1 MLIKLGKLSWGN
13 VFSYGPE
20 NEIDFSASPLVQ
32 LVGKNGHGKS
42 SIGLI
47 LELVLY
53 NKNSKNI
60 KTSDIL
66 NRNNGAKSYWIKLE
80 FEKGSDKYHVHLNR
94 SSTQTIKLIKN
105 GEDISAHTPTNTFKI
120 IEEII
125 EIPHKKFPQLINQTS
140 IQALE
145 FLTDTDSARKKFL
158 IELLDLGEYT
168 ILFDMLKEQSRI
180 VTEQVK
186 GLEGKVS
193 VAAGWLD
200 RNINK
205 DLGLRAE
212 IAQPEPI
219 KNGLEQV
226 AELKESINNIVKTN
240 KQIADNNKQRELRD
254 SIDVNAAI
262 NAIVK
267 DVEDD
272 KPLIGRKAILTKV
285 ISDNKSLVLKMNG
298 LHANCP
304 TCKAPIDN
312 SKAIELGSA
321 AKVELEIAETELKEV
336 SEKISKIQKIIQS
349 NQKNN
354 ELLTA
359 FERHNESLR
368 DDLPKEILSK
378 IDLEDRVVAL
388 TSEIEKRDKEI
399 KNAIKYN
406 QEVAA
411 HNATAQAIMSQMEEM
426 QLDLQKYKDELVVV
440 NKRLGIVQ
448 ILQKAFSPSGL
459 PAFKIENSIKG
470 LEVIVNEYL
479 AEMSSGRFQLSFVM
493 AGEKLNVVVTDN
505 GHDIE
510 MASLSSGERARV
522 NTATLLAIR
531 KTMQQMSN
539 VKVNLLILDEVI
551 ENLDSEGKDKFI
563 EILMKE
569 THLNTILV
577 SHSYSHPLLEKI
589 QIIKDN
595 NISRIEYE

>member
-13 VFSYGPE
+13 VFSYGDQ
-20 NEIDFSASPLVQ
+20 NEIDLSASPLVQ

-80 FEKGSDKYHVHLNR
+80 FQKGEDSYNIHLNR
-94 SSTQTIKLIKN
+94 SSTQTVKLLKN
-105 GEDISAHTPTNTFKI
+105 GEDISAHTPTNTFKM

-168 ILFDMLKEQSRI
+168 VLFDLLKDQSRI
-180 VTEQVK
+180 VTESVK

-200 RNINK
+200 RNTNK
-205 DLGLRAE
+205 DLSLRE
-212 IAQPEPI
+212 EMLQPEPI
-219 KNGLEQV
+219 KNGAEQV
-226 AELKESINNIVKTN
+226 AELKESINNIVKIN
-240 KQIADNNKQRELRD
+240 KQIVDNNKYRELRD
-254 SIDVNAAI
+254 SLDVNAAME
-262 NAIVK
+262 AIVK
-267 DVEDD
+267 DVED
-272 KPLIGRKAILTKV
+272 PNRFIGRKAVLSKDIINAQALISKV
-285 ISDNKSLVLKMNG
+285 SN
-298 LHANCP
+298 LHSNCP
-304 TCKAPIDN
+304 TCNAPLDN
-312 SKAIELGSA
+312 SKSLELA
-321 AKVELEIAETELKEV
+321 DKAKKDVEIYKAELAEV
-336 SEKISKIQKIIQS
+336 SEKISEIQKIIQS
-349 NQKNN
+349 NEKNN
-354 ELLTA
+354 GILTA
-359 FERHNESLR
+359 FERYNESLR

-378 IDLEDRVVAL
+378 SELEDRVIAL

-399 KNAIKYN
+399 KSAIKYN

-411 HNATAQAIMSQMEEM
+411 HNASAQAIISQMEEM
-426 QLDLQKYKDELVVV
+426 QADLQKYREELVIV
-440 NKRLGIVQ
+440 NKRLSIVQ

-459 PAFKIENSIKG
+459 PAYKIENSIKG

-493 AGEKLNVVVTDN
+493 SGEKLNVVVTDN

-551 ENLDSEGKDKFI
+551 ENLDAEGKDKFI

-589 QIIKDN
+589 QIIKEN
-595 NISRIEYE
+595 NISRIEYD

>member
-13 VFSYGPE
+13 VFSYGE
-20 NEIDFSASPLVQ
+20 HNEIDFSASPLVQ

-60 KTSDIL
+60 KTADII
-66 NRNNGAKSYWIKLE
+66 NRNNGAKSYWIKLD
-80 FEKGSDKYHVHLNR
+80 FEKGSDKYHIHLNR
-94 SSTQTIKLIKN
+94 SSSQTVKLIKN
-105 GEDISAHTPTNTFKI
+105 GEDISSHTPTNTFKM
-120 IEEII
+120 IEEIV

-145 FLTDTDSARKKFL
+145 FLTDTDSGRKKFL
-158 IELLDLGEYT
+158 MDLLDLGEYT
-168 ILFDMLKEQSRI
+168 VLFELLKEQSKL
-180 VTEQVK
+180 VSESVK

-193 VAAGWLD
+193 VASGWLEK
-200 RNINK
+200 NVNK
-205 DLGLRAE
+205 DLSIKIE
-212 IAQPEPI
+212 ISQPSPI
-219 KNGLEQV
+219 VGGLEKI
-226 AELKESINNIVKTN
+226 AELRESINNIVKTN
-240 KQIADNNKQRELRD
+240 KQINDNNKFRELRD
-254 SIDVNAAI
+254 AIDVEAAMQ
-262 NAIVK
+262 AIVK
-267 DVEDD
+267 NVEDD
-272 KPLIGRKAILTKV
+272 KPLVGRKAVLAKVVSDGKALVTKV
-285 ISDNKSLVLKMNG
+285 SK
-298 LHANCP
+298 LHSNCP
-304 TCKAPIDN
+304 TCNAPLDN
-312 SKAIELGSA
+312 SKSIELA
-321 AKVELEIAETELKEV
+321 EKAKIEVSEAEAEIVEL

-349 NQKNN
+349 NEKNN
-354 ELLTA
+354 GLLTA

-368 DDLPKEILSK
+368 DDLPKEVLSK
-378 IDLEDRVVAL
+378 SDLEDRVVAL
-388 TSEIEKRDKEI
+388 TSEIEIRDKEI
-399 KNAIKYN
+399 KAAIKYN

-411 HNATAQAIMSQMEEM
+411 HNASAKAIMAQMQEM
-426 QLDLQKYKDELVVV
+426 QDDLTKYKSELAIV
-440 NKRLGIVQ
+440 NKRLSIVQ

-459 PAFKIENSIKG
+459 PAYKIENSIKG
-470 LEVIVNEYL
+470 LEVTVNEYL

-493 AGEKLNVVVTDN
+493 SGEKLNVVVTDN
-505 GHDIE
+505 GYDIE

-569 THLNTILV
+569 THLNTFLV

-589 QIIKDN
+589 LIIKEN
-595 NISRIEYE
+595 NISRIEHD

>member
-13 VFSYGPE
+13 VFSYGE
-20 NEIDFSASPLVQ
+20 YNEIDFSASPLVQ

-60 KTSDIL
+60 KTADII
-66 NRNNGAKSYWIKLE
+66 NRNNGAKSYWIKLD
-80 FEKGSDKYHVHLNR
+80 FEKGSDKYHIHLNR
-94 SSTQTIKLIKN
+94 TSSQTVKLIKN
-105 GEDISAHTPTNTFKI
+105 GDDISSHTPTNTFKM
-120 IEEII
+120 IEEIV

-145 FLTDTDSARKKFL
+145 FLTDTDSGRKKFL
-158 IELLDLGEYT
+158 MDLLDLGEYT
-168 ILFDMLKEQSRI
+168 VLFELLKEQTKLITESVRNIEGKLSASSSWLEKNSSKDLSMQVHVDQPEAI
-180 VTEQVK
+180 VG
-186 GLEGKVS
+186 GLEK
-193 VAAGWLD
+193 
-200 RNINK
+200 
-205 DLGLRAE
+205 
-212 IAQPEPI
+212 
-219 KNGLEQV
+219 V
-226 AELKESINNIVKTN
+226 AELKETINNIVKTN
-240 KQIADNNKQRELRD
+240 KQISDNNKYRELRD
-254 SIDVNAAI
+254 SIDVDAALA
-262 NAIVK
+262 AIVK
-267 DVEDD
+267 DVEND
-272 KPLIGRKAILTKV
+272 KPLVERKAVLNKVVTDGKSLITKV
-285 ISDNKSLVLKMNG
+285 SK
-298 LHANCP
+298 LHSNCP
-304 TCKAPIDN
+304 TCSAPLDN
-312 SKAIELGSA
+312 SKSIELA
-321 AKVELEIAETELKEV
+321 NKAKVEVAEAEKEISELT
-336 SEKISKIQKIIQS
+336 EKISKIQKIIQS
-349 NQKNN
+349 NEKNSG
-354 ELLTA
+354 LLTA
-359 FERHNESLR
+359 FERHNESIR

-378 IDLEDRVVAL
+378 SELEDKVIAL
-388 TSEIEKRDKEI
+388 TFEIEKRDKEI
-399 KNAIKYN
+399 RAAIKHN
-406 QEVAA
+406 REVDAN
-411 HNATAQAIMSQMEEM
+411 NASVQAILSQMKEM
-426 QLDLQKYKDELVVV
+426 QEDLDKYKSELAVV
-440 NKRLGIVQ
+440 NKRLSIVQ

-470 LEVIVNEYL
+470 LEVTVNEYL

-493 AGEKLNVVVTDN
+493 SGEKLNVVVTDN

-589 QIIKDN
+589 LIVKEN
-595 NISRIEYE
+595 NISRIEHD